1 MLRKKSPAAAGSASR
16 RSAFVLLVLLL
27 EGFLI
32 LSQHF
37 QWFAFNG
44 HKSWTVLIC
53 LAMVGAA
60 FVLMFL
66 WFLVALL
73 FRLRFQFT
81 IRSLLLLTLVVAI
94 SFSWLA
100 VARQQAEKQRVVVAE
115 IQGAGG
121 KANYDYQR
129 DLSGAWIAAPHRPGQ
144 PGCASCWE
152 TTSSQT

>member
-1 MLRKKSPAAAGSASR
+1 MVNAAQEKPHRRWLRLTPER
-16 RSAFVLLVLLL
+16 LVLLVLLL

-32 LSQHF
+32 LPQHF

-53 LAMVGAA
+53 LAMVAAA

-66 WFLVALL
+66 WFLAALL

-94 SFSWLA
+94 ACSWLA
-100 VARQQAEKQRVVVAE
+100 VARQQAEKQRKVVAE
-115 IQGAGG
+115 NSGG
-121 KANYDYQR
+121 R
-129 DLSGAWIAAPHRPGQ
+129 REGQ
-144 PGCASCWE
+144 L
-152 TTSSQT
+152 